1 MSIFNKFNT
10 VRKKVFGKSL
20 IANSYS
26 QITKQ
31 SFLWDWYKGI
41 FKNIQQMRAEN
52 AEWEKLYKEH
62 LEEERRNKGGR
73 NGK

>member
-1 MSIFNKFNT
+1 MSIFKKFNT

-20 IANSYS
+20 IAKSFHMMT
-26 QITKQ
+26 QQ